1 MSLSYK
7 QEILSLVCFYIILW
21 SLTEPREINIGDN
34 ILQLS
39 LDKADNIKAIG
50 SMLIELIEPS
60 SSFLNAGSLTPIH
73 LNR

>member
-1 MSLSYK
+1 
-7 QEILSLVCFYIILW
+7 
-21 SLTEPREINIGDN
+21 LTEPREINIGDN